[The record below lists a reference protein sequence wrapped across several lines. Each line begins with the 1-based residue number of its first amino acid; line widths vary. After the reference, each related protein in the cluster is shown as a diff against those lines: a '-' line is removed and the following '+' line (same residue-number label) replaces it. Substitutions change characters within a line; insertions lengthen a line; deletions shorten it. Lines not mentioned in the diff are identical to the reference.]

1 MYTYLLI
8 NLGSILGPFI
18 LSFDKKVA
26 FYKSWGP
33 LFAAIGIAGGAFII
47 WDIFFTEWGVWSF
60 NPKYLSGISAF
71 GLPLGEW
78 LFFFTIPYACIFIYA
93 CMNAYVKKDLLGS
106 HAKTI
111 NRVLA
116 LILLVIGIVFWE
128 RMYTAVTFIS
138 TAIYLL
144 LHSEVW
150 KSPWMGRFYMGYLVA
165 LVPFMIVN
173 GMLTAFPVVQYN
185 DLENLATR
193 IYTIPVEDSMY
204 MMLLLLL
211 TTHFFEIFKARQT
224 AHKANK
230 ASLEKNYA

>member
-1 MYTYLLI
+1 VYTYLLI
-8 NLGSILGPFI
+8 NLGSILGPFF

-33 LFAAIGIAGGAFII
+33 LFGGIGIAGGAFII
-47 WDIFFTEWGVWSF
+47 WDIFFTEWGIWSF

-78 LFFFTIPYACIFIYA
+78 LFFLTIPYACVFIYA
-93 CMNAYVKKDLLGS
+93 CMNAYVKKDYLGA

-116 LILLVIGIVFWE
+116 LVLLVMGIIFWD
-128 RMYTAVTFIS
+128 RMYTAVTFIL
-138 TAIYLL
+138 TGIYLL

-150 KSPWMGRFYMGYLVA
+150 KSPWMGRFYMGYMVS
-165 LVPFMIVN
+165 LVPFLIVN

-193 IYTIPVEDSMY
+193 IYTIPVEDTMY
-204 MMLLLLL
+204 MLLLLLL
-211 TTHFFEIFKARQT
+211 TTHFFEIFKARQL
-224 AHKANK
+224 AKK
-230 ASLEKNYA
+230 EKEAPLQKSYA